1 MTCAR
6 CSSARL
12 ILERGCSNARTLE
25 QLQLVADRT
34 MEALDQSLSIITAIL
49 RPAEIE
55 KSQRSA
61 GFGKVA
67 LAHLI
72 REVADMYE
80 PIAKDKGIALLIHS
94 SHELSV
100 QGDRDLLFEA
110 VANLVDNAIKYTP
123 AGGRWKLDYFTATAK
138 ISCA

>member
-1 MTCAR
+1 MQT
-6 CSSARL
+6 
-12 ILERGCSNARTLE
+12 ERWRP
-25 QLQLVADRT
+25 
-34 MEALDQSLSIITAIL
+34 DQSLSIITAIL

-100 QGDRDLLFEA
+100 RGDRDLLFEA

>member
-1 MTCAR
+1 
-6 CSSARL
+6 
-12 ILERGCSNARTLE
+12 
-25 QLQLVADRT
+25 
-34 MEALDQSLSIITAIL
+34 L

-100 QGDRDLLFEA
+100 RGDRDLLFEA